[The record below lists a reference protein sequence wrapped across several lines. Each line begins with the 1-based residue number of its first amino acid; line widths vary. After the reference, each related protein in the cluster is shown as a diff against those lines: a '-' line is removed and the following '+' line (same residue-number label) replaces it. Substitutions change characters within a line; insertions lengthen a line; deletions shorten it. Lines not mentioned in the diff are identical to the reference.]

1 MAAIA
6 QQDLRKRTVEVN
18 RLKLIETLKS
28 NRGKHVKE
36 YEEAKA
42 GYKSALLEKQYEKRK
57 VEIGAINDEDIE
69 KQEDYVQLLA
79 AVTIHMKVPRSFA
92 KEYDA
97 AIDIANW
104 DVRETLELSHA
115 EFTCF
120 VRDEWDWK
128 VEFTATSKMY
138 QR

>member
-1 MAAIA
+1 MADA
-6 QQDLRKRTVEVN
+6 RKS
-18 RLKLIETLKS
+18 I
-28 NRGKHVKE
+28 
-36 YEEAKA
+36 
-42 GYKSALLEKQYEKRK
+42 EKQYEKRK